1 MTHDGTA
8 AAEQWTP
15 RPSIVWNAGE
25 TSSNGSQDLKD
36 KSMDLETIA
45 AYIEGRLPAGRNAEV
60 AAYLARS
67 PDAFQ
72 VFADAVALRAELTRL
87 SPASENATAPARRG
101 ERRPRRW
108 LYAGAASAA
117 AVAALFLVTRSLES
131 GAGPP
136 LFLTAEE
143 LRVAGAGSLDR
154 ALGEDWAVPPW
165 SSVRGSVDA
174 QASRANAFRAG
185 ALASHLLLAAD
196 ADDGQAVRATA
207 GDLTALRSTAAGPAL
222 ARITEIAS
230 TADPTA
236 QALAPA
242 VNSLRD
248 VHEEHWFD
256 LGAWVEQARL
266 AVIAEDTG
274 FFDSDAVRAIRSLRR
289 ELAGDAAAA
298 TVIDR
303 IDALLGR
310 IEADAAVSDIASLR
324 PFIDAIFEA
333 AA

>member
-1 MTHDGTA
+1 MRKKPHQTV
-8 AAEQWTP
+8 
-15 RPSIVWNAGE
+15 R
-25 TSSNGSQDLKD
+25 QDLKD

-45 AYIEGRLPAGRNAEV
+45 AYIEGRLPPDRRAEV

-67 PDAFQ
+67 PDEFQ
-72 VFADAVALRAELTRL
+72 VFADAVALRAELTRP
-87 SPASENATAPARRG
+87 STVSEHATASGGRG
-101 ERRPRRW
+101 VRRPRRW
-108 LYAGAASAA
+108 LYAGAVSAA
-117 AVAALFLVTRSLES
+117 AVAALFLVTWSMES

-143 LRVAGAGSLDR
+143 LRVAGAGSMDR
-154 ALGEDWAVPPW
+154 ALGDGWAVPPW
-165 SSVRGSVDA
+165 STLRGSADA
-174 QASRANAFRAG
+174 QESRANAFRAG

-196 ADDGQAVRATA
+196 AGDGQAVRATA

-230 TADPTA
+230 SADATSET
-236 QALAPA
+236 LAPA

-248 VHEEHWFD
+248 VHEKPWFD

-266 AVIAEDTG
+266 AVIAEDGG

-324 PFIDAIFEA
+324 PLINAIFEA

>member
-1 MTHDGTA
+1 
-8 AAEQWTP
+8 
-15 RPSIVWNAGE
+15 
-25 TSSNGSQDLKD
+25 
-36 KSMDLETIA
+36 MDLETIA
-45 AYIEGRLPAGRNAEV
+45 AYIEGRLPPDRRAEV

-67 PDAFQ
+67 PDEFQ

-87 SPASENATAPARRG
+87 SAPSEQAKASAGRNV
-101 ERRPRRW
+101 RRPRRW

-117 AVAALFLVTRSLES
+117 AVAALLLVTRSLES

-154 ALGEDWAVPPW
+154 ALGDGWAVPPW
-165 SSVRGSVDA
+165 SNLRGSADA
-174 QASRANAFRAG
+174 QESRANAFRAG

-196 ADDGQAVRATA
+196 ANDGQAVRATA
-207 GDLTALRSTAAGPAL
+207 GDLTALRSPAAGPAL
-222 ARITEIAS
+222 ASITEIANS
-230 TADPTA
+230 AAATSR
-236 QALAPA
+236 ALAPA
-242 VNSLRD
+242 VNFLRD
-248 VHEEHWFD
+248 VYEERWFD

-266 AVIAEDTG
+266 AVIAEESG
-274 FFDSDAVRAIRSLRR
+274 FFDSDAVQAIRSLRR
-289 ELAGDAAAA
+289 QLAGDAAAA

-303 IDALLGR
+303 IDELLSR
-310 IEADAAVSDIASLR
+310 IEADGAVPDVASLR